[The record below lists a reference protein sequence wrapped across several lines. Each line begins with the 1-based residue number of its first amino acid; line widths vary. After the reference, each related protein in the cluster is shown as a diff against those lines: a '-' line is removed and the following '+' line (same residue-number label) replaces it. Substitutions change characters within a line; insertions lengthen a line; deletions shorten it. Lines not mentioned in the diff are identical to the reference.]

1 MTNYIEISAG
11 YPDRSRKSGAQ
22 QGRWQRYFLL
32 GLATNLAFWGSA
44 FLYLKVTPPIYTSS
58 SAINLPGAWSNTN
71 VNLPGIGQANYEN
84 VSPYA
89 ALSTQDPREIY
100 KFLAESE
107 PVLRAAASRLNMSL
121 EEFGEP
127 RLKVIVNTSIMSVEF
142 QGASPKEAQNKSLAF
157 YQAFQARL
165 NEMRYQEAIQRDVG
179 YQTALTS
186 SKRKLEIAQKHLSD
200 YKASSGLNSE
210 EQISDLSTNIEQL
223 RRQRAEILAQ
233 QQQAGTRLA
242 QLSTNLKLSA
252 EQASDAFVLQT
263 DQIFQQNLKSYS
275 DASAALV
282 VLESKFLPNHPTLI
296 TEKAKRD
303 SAQQALLARGQSLLE
318 RPVSLI
324 NLKQLNL
331 SNNNSGNTAPR
342 DILFQQL
349 VTVQAD
355 QKGFTAQAQAI
366 EQQIA
371 QLEGR
376 LKALTQQQITLDSLK
391 RNTQIAEAVF
401 SSTLT
406 RLDLGKSNTFGS
418 YPLIQIVIQP
428 TLPDTPSS
436 PKEKLVLLGSAFGS
450 FFVSLGLV
458 LLWWRER
465 KNSMSDTTINR

>member
-1 MTNYIEISAG
+1 MTNSIEISAG
-11 YPDRSRKSGAQ
+11 YPSRSRKSGAN

-32 GLATNLAFWGSA
+32 GLATNLAFWVSA
-44 FLYLKVTPPIYTSS
+44 FLYLKVTPPTYTSS
-58 SAINLPGAWSNTN
+58 SALNLPGAWSNTN

-89 ALSTQDPREIY
+89 ALATQDPREIY
-100 KFLAESE
+100 KFIAESE
-107 PVLRAAASRLNMSL
+107 PVLQAAAARLNMSL

-127 RLKVIVNTSIMSVEF
+127 RIKVIVNTSIMSIDF
-142 QGASPKEAQNKSLAF
+142 QGTSPQEAQNKSLAF

-165 NEMRYQEAIQRDVG
+165 NDLRSQEVIQRDVG
-179 YQTALTS
+179 YQTTLTS
-186 SKRKLEIAQKHLSD
+186 SQKKLESAQKNLSD
-200 YKASSGLNSE
+200 YKARSGLSSE
-210 EQISDLSTNIEQL
+210 NQISDLTKNIEQL

-233 QQQAGTRLA
+233 QKQASTRLA
-242 QLSTNLKLSA
+242 QLSANLKLSA
-252 EQASDAFVLQT
+252 SQASDAFVLQT

-275 DASAALV
+275 DASAAVV

-303 SAQQALLARGQSLLE
+303 AAQEALLARGQSLLG
-318 RPVSLI
+318 RSVSLAT
-324 NLKQLNL
+324 LKQLNL
-331 SNNNSGNTAPR
+331 SSNNSGNTAPR

-376 LKALTQQQITLDSLK
+376 LKALTQQQVTLDSLK

-406 RLDLGKSNTFGS
+406 KLDLGKSNTFGS

-436 PKEKLVLLGSAFGS
+436 PKEKLVLIGSAGGS

-465 KNSMSDTTINR
+465 KNSISDTTVNR

>member
-1 MTNYIEISAG
+1 MTNSIEISAG
-11 YPDRSRKSGAQ
+11 YPGRSRKTGAN

-44 FLYLKVTPPIYTSS
+44 FLYLKVAPHTYTSS

-100 KFLAESE
+100 KYIAESE
-107 PVLRAAASRLNMSL
+107 PVLQAAAEQLNMTL

-127 RLKVIVNTSIMSVEF
+127 RLKVIVNTSIMSVDF
-142 QGASPKEAQNKSLAF
+142 QGASPEEAQNKSLAF
-157 YQAFQARL
+157 YKAFQAKL
-165 NEMRYQEAIQRDVG
+165 NELRSQEAIQRDVG
-179 YQTALTS
+179 YRTALTS
-186 SKRKLEIAQKHLSD
+186 SQKKLATAQKQLSD
-200 YKASSGLNSE
+200 YKARSGLSSE
-210 EQISDLSTNIEQL
+210 NQINDLTTNIEEL

-233 QQQAGTRLA
+233 QKQANTRLA
-242 QLSTNLKLSA
+242 QLSANLKLSA
-252 EQASDAFVLQT
+252 GQASDAFVLQT

-296 TEKAKRD
+296 TETAKRD
-303 SAQQALLARGQSLLE
+303 AAQRAVLARGQFLLG
-318 RPVSLI
+318 RPVSLAT
-324 NLKQLNL
+324 LKQLSL
-331 SNNNSGNTAPR
+331 SSNNSGNAVPR
-342 DILFQQL
+342 DTLFQEL
-349 VTVQAD
+349 VKVQAE
-355 QKGFTAQAQAI
+355 QKGFTAQAQEI

-376 LKALTQQQITLDSLK
+376 LKALTQQQITLESLK

-401 SSTLT
+401 SSTLA
-406 RLDLGKSNTFGS
+406 RLDLGKSNAFGS
-418 YPLIQIVIQP
+418 YPLIQLVIQP

-436 PKEKLVLLGSAFGS
+436 PKEKLVLLGSAAGS

-465 KNSMSDTTINR
+465 KNSITDTTGNK